1 MGGIIM
7 QDIKEKLYLL
17 CLRFIEQRI
26 QTAETALEQAR
37 EASNDDTKSSAGD
50 KFETTREMMQ
60 QDISRN
66 KRLLMDAQE
75 NLQLLNS
82 IKDTPENDRVRN
94 GNLAHTSQGLFY
106 ISISAGQLQ
115 LDGQTIFAI
124 SAASPIGQLLLGK
137 KKGDTFAFNGKE
149 YLLQDIV

>member
-1 MGGIIM
+1 M
-7 QDIKEKLYLL
+7 QNIKEKLYLL
-17 CLRFIEQRI
+17 CLGFIEQRI

-60 QDISRN
+60 QDITRN
-66 KRLLMDAQE
+66 KSLLMDAQQ

-82 IKDTPENDRVRN
+82 IKDTSGNERVRN
-94 GNLAHTSQGLFY
+94 GNLAYTSQGIFY

-115 LDGQTIFAI
+115 LEGESIFAI
-124 SAASPIGQLLLGK
+124 SSVSPIGKLLIGK
-137 KKGDTFAFNGKE
+137 QKGDTFAFNGKD
-149 YLLQDIV
+149 YLLKDII

>member
-1 MGGIIM
+1 M

-17 CLRFIEQRI
+17 CLSFIEQRI
-26 QTAETALEQAR
+26 QTAETALEQSR

-66 KRLLMDAQE
+66 KRLLMDAQQ

-82 IKDTPENDRVRN
+82 IKDTPSNDKVRN
-94 GNLAHTSQGLFY
+94 GNLVYTSEGVFY
-106 ISISAGQLQ
+106 ISISAGQLT
-115 LDGQTIFAI
+115 LDGESVFAI
-124 SAASPIGQLLLGK
+124 SAASPIGNLLIGK
-137 KKGDTFAFNGKE
+137 EKEASFDFNGKH
-149 YLLQDIV
+149 YLIKEII